1 MSLSTG
7 HCAIKRISLSKTS
20 WFYSHWIN
28 IYPTVCLRQVR
39 SPNISRLTN
48 KPRWG
53 NQIMCCSFFF
63 AWFLWNHAN
72 NFFFVSQFRFVLW
85 LYYFVT
91 FGFWELLLWLQ
102 HSSFETVRKISKR
115 INDYLLYCSN
125 RFSFSLLVFFVVVSS
140 TVCRTQSSSGR
151 ILLQSC
157 GTSQCYLSFVRE
169 ALHRLCHRTRGV
181 SAPSRLQ

>member
-28 IYPTVCLRQVR
+28 IYPIICLRQVR
-39 SPNISRLTN
+39 SPNISRLTK
-48 KPRWG
+48 KPDHVL
-53 NQIMCCSFFF
+53 FFLFF
-63 AWFLWNHAN
+63 ALFLWNHAN
-72 NFFFVSQFRFVLW
+72 NFFVSQFRFVLW

-102 HSSFETVRKISKR
+102 HSSFETVRKVSKH

-125 RFSFSLLVFFVVVSS
+125 RFSFCLLVFMLLLVLPSAEPKVPPEGFFFKVVE
-140 TVCRTQSSSGR
+140 QANA
-151 ILLQSC
+151 IFHLLEKHFTDC
-157 GTSQCYLSFVRE
+157 VIGLV
-169 ALHRLCHRTRGV
+169 A
-181 SAPSRLQ
+181 

>member
-28 IYPTVCLRQVR
+28 IYPMVCLRQVR
-39 SPNISRLTN
+39 SPNISHLTN

-53 NQIMCCSFFF
+53 NQIMCSFFF
-63 AWFLWNHAN
+63 CVVSLKPRKQ
-72 NFFFVSQFRFVLW
+72 FFFVSQFRFVLW

-91 FGFWELLLWLQ
+91 FGFWEILLWLQ
-102 HSSFETVRKISKR
+102 HSSFETVRKISKH

-125 RFSFSLLVFFVVVSS
+125 RFSFSLLVFMLLLVLPSAEPKVPPEGFFFKVVE
-140 TVCRTQSSSGR
+140 QANA
-151 ILLQSC
+151 IFHLLEKHFTDC
-157 GTSQCYLSFVRE
+157 VIGLV
-169 ALHRLCHRTRGV
+169 A
-181 SAPSRLQ
+181 